1 MRPEIKIR
9 HTCNSF
15 VSTASVAPIPI
26 TAGSIWGSPAKL
38 TYDLVKCLMHIHLV
52 RQNNPYK
59 KTLSPFRMQ
68 FSLSLYE
75 ALSNIT
81 TDCIEMN
88 EYIIKHFVL
97 LLPEVIHRE
106 YKFQLCIWAHNSIT
120 ELYWSHQF
128 YGQSSVWQT
137 NLTFQTYLHGKC
149 PLQVGPCSL
158 STAGATRSL
167 GAWAILR
174 VFSKI
179 PSCLW
184 YPEVQLLIKRSLQDD
199 YDLWFLGLSI
209 NILNQQ

>member
-1 MRPEIKIR
+1 MQMRPDIKIR
-9 HTCNSF
+9 LTCNSF
-15 VSTASVAPIPI
+15 VSTSSVAPIPI
-26 TAGSIWGSPAKL
+26 IGRSIWGSPAKL
-38 TYDLVKCLMHIHLV
+38 TDDLVKYLMHIHLLL
-52 RQNNPYK
+52 QNNPCK
-59 KTLSPFRMQ
+59 KTLSPFQMQ
-68 FSLSLYE
+68 FSFSWYE

-106 YKFQLCIWAHNSIT
+106 YNYQLCIWAHNSIAG
-120 ELYWSHQF
+120 LWWSHQS

-167 GAWAILR
+167 GAWLFLE
-174 VFSKI
+174 FSQKAHHASDI
-179 PSCLW
+179 SRYSCWSKSPSRMTLT
-184 YPEVQLLIKRSLQDD
+184 
-199 YDLWFLGLSI
+199 YDSWDCP
-209 NILNQQ
+209 